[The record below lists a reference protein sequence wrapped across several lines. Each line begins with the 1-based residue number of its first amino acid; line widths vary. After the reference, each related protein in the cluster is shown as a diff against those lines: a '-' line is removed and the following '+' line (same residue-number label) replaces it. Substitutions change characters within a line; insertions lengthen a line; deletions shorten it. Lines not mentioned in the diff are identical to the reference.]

1 MVGEFQWHCCS
12 GWNKI
17 HGGAQVIITII
28 QPPPVVV
35 KLSRNGSLYEGQLS
49 VIREI
54 QTIPSN
60 TFMTLEDKCLGEWR
74 TRHLKTL
81 RDIALFYHFY
91 LLICRHTHTHTQQL
105 DIQETEN
112 IWLVLGF
119 IYLHSMTENIITNL
133 RQRFF
138 F

>member
-49 VIREI
+49 VIRQI
-54 QTIPSN
+54 QMIPSN
-60 TFMTLEDKCLGEWR
+60 TFMTLEGKCLREWR
-74 TRHLKTL
+74 THHLKTL
-81 RDIALFYHFY
+81 RDIAPFYHLY
-91 LLICRHTHTHTQQL
+91 LLICRHTDTHTYQL
-105 DIQETEN
+105 CETEN

-119 IYLHSMTENIITNL
+119 THLHSMTENITNL